1 MAANSNDADD
11 TSKHVFKKS
20 AREKKGESYEN
31 TILRNEKREAKKE
44 LQRRNAVERGQRPKP
59 PPPPIQK
66 RISIQIMKA
75 THIFGINHT
84 SLSKDIIKEKY
95 KELAL
100 RNHPD
105 KGGSTEHFIQIKHA
119 YDILLAHCDNE
130 P

>member
-1 MAANSNDADD
+1 
-11 TSKHVFKKS
+11 
-20 AREKKGESYEN
+20 
-31 TILRNEKREAKKE
+31 
-44 LQRRNAVERGQRPKP
+44 
-59 PPPPIQK
+59 
-66 RISIQIMKA
+66 MKA

-119 YDILLAHCDNE
+119 YDILLAHCDHR